1 MQKNTTSTI
10 TGYSLQGQ
18 GSSPLSLVAKKSLEK
33 IKLQLRANK
42 YQYKEDRGGVAYLL
56 HNVKEGDT
64 VLDIGAHKGGYLY
77 LLLQQV
83 GKTGIICAFEPQTV
97 LNNYLTKLKQIL
109 HWDNVRIEPS
119 AVSDSSGRA
128 LLCVPFNHG
137 RNSSPCATIIE
148 SHMAFDFS
156 SKEEVAT
163 VTIDDYCNKHQ
174 LVPDFLKV
182 DVEGNELAVFRGA
195 KEILAKHHPKL
206 LFESEVRFVGEQRVS
221 ETFAFLQ
228 NLGYNGYFI
237 IDAVTRPIGEFSFAK
252 HQNPSSGTYCNN
264 FIFEQ

>member
-1 MQKNTTSTI
+1 MQKSITGTI
-10 TGYSLQGQ
+10 TGYSPQ
-18 GSSPLSLVAKKSLEK
+18 GSSPLSLVARKSLEK

-42 YQYKEDRGGVAYLL
+42 YQYKEDRGGVAYILN
-56 HNVKEGDT
+56 NVKKGDT

-83 GKTGIICAFEPQTV
+83 GRSGTVCAFEPQTV
-97 LNNYLTKLKQIL
+97 LNHYLSQMKQIL
-109 HWDNVRIEPS
+109 HWDNVRIESS

-148 SHMAFDFS
+148 SQMAFDFS
-156 SKEEVAT
+156 SKEEVNT

-174 LVPDFLKV
+174 LAPGFLKV

-195 KEILAKHHPKL
+195 KETLAKHHPKL
-206 LFESEVRFVGEQRVS
+206 LFESEARFVGEQSVS
-221 ETFAFLQ
+221 ETFSFLQ
-228 NLGYNGYFI
+228 SLGYSGYFI
-237 IDAVTRPIGEFSFAK
+237 MDNVTRPISEFSFAK
-252 HQNPSSGTYCNN
+252 HQNLSSGVYCNN
-264 FIFEQ
+264 FIFGQ